1 MYGILTMKFEE
12 IYPKYDSFIEHC
24 LTKVKDLSDIEDI
37 KQNILIR
44 IYQGHNSIKYPETI
58 RSWLSSCI
66 RNYLTDYFRK
76 RRFNCISFS
85 EIEVDSEIY
94 ECFEPE
100 NILIEEKDP
109 SVILENKELK
119 NNIQETLDKI
129 GDPWRRM
136 IIARDIK
143 DLRYKDI
150 ARKYAIKLGTVKS
163 RIARARER
171 FIKVFSEEPNNGK

>member
-1 MYGILTMKFEE
+1 MHGVLTMKFEE
-12 IYPKYDSFIEHC
+12 IYPKYDGFIEHC
-24 LTKVKDLSDIEDI
+24 LKKVRDLPDIEDI

-44 IYQGHNSIKYPETI
+44 IYQGRNSIKYPKAI

-76 RRFNCISFS
+76 RRFDCISFS

-100 NILIEEKDP
+100 SMLIEEKDP
-109 SVILENKELK
+109 LVILENKELK

-129 GDPWRRM
+129 GDPWKRM
-136 IIARDIK
+136 IIARDIR

-150 ARKYAIKLGTVKS
+150 ANKYAIKLGTVKS

-171 FIKVFSEEPNNGK
+171 FTKRFHE